1 MQYSYESY
9 NLPLYGV
16 VVSSHEIRQTHMF
29 PFVEVLIF
37 KSNNIQQYPIGNVE
51 LVSGA

>member
-9 NLPLYGV
+9 NIPLYGV
-16 VVSSHEIRQTHMF
+16 VVGSPQVRQTYMF
-29 PFVEVLIF
+29 PFVEILIF
-37 KSNNIQQYPIGNVE
+37 KNNNIGQYPVGNVE